1 MTRTQV
7 YLTPQQ
13 HRALKR
19 EAEREGVS
27 MTEVLRRILDQHL
40 LGRRTAG
47 RAPKKDL
54 ILSFVC
60 LGESGR
66 TDVSANHDRA
76 LDEALRAG
84 PPR

>member
-7 YLTPQQ
+7 YLTPKQ

-19 EAEREGVS
+19 EAARERVS
-27 MTEVLRRILDQHL
+27 MTEILRRIVDLHL
-40 LGRRTAG
+40 LGRRGAG
-47 RAPKKDL
+47 RPAKDL
-54 ILSFVC
+54 ILSFVA

-66 TDVSANHDRA
+66 GDVSANHDRA

>member
-7 YLTPQQ
+7 YLTSQQ

-19 EAEREGVS
+19 EAAREGVS
-27 MTEVLRRILDQHL
+27 MTEMLRRILDHHL
-40 LGRRTAG
+40 LGRRTPG

-54 ILSFVC
+54 ILSFVA

-66 TDVSANHDRA
+66 TDVSASHDRA